1 MPIQG
6 GYKNL
11 RLKDFD
17 YHNGWFFVTN
27 KTDFA
32 RNYLTGDIRRLVK
45 GELMNLVKNTN
56 GVGLDYFHLMPNHL
70 HAILIFNNATIA
82 LPEFW
87 RRFKA
92 ITTFKAKRVGFQE
105 KTLWQRNYFEH
116 IVRNDKALD
125 KIREYIE
132 NNPLKEDLPLVEFY
146 EEVNIPIE

>member
-1 MPIQG
+1 MTTSSW
-6 GYKNL
+6 YKDL

-32 RNYLTGDIRRLVK
+32 RNYFIGGIRMLVK
-45 GELMNLVKNTN
+45 NELMNLAKGTE
-56 GVGLDYFHLMPNHL
+56 GLGLDYFHLMPNHI
-70 HAILIFNNATIA
+70 HVILIFDNAALA

-92 ITTFKAKRVGFQE
+92 VTSFKARKAGFQE

-116 IVRNDKALD
+116 IIRDERALNN
-125 KIREYIE
+125 IRKYIE
-132 NNPLKEDLPLVEFY
+132 NNPLKENLPL
-146 EEVNIPIE
+146 EEIYADVNIPV